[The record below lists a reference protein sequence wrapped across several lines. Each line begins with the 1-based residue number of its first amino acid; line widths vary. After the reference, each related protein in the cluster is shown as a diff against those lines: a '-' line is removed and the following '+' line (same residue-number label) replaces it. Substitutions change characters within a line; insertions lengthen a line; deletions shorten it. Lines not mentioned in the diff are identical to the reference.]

1 MHPGRRWAGAVDPV
15 TRAVVAVVLLIA
27 VACSSSAGPQNPQSK
42 AVHLV
47 GVLGKAGYEIE
58 APANW
63 NGTLMLYSHGYV
75 APGEN
80 NSATAVPDATVRKWL
95 LDHRFAIA
103 GSAYSSTGWAIED
116 AFNDQIALLDYFASK
131 VGKPKR
137 VIAWGHS
144 LGGIITAGLVQL
156 HPDRFAGAM
165 PMCGVLAGGIATW
178 NLELDAA
185 YAFKTLLAPSSAL
198 QLVHISPGPSNLQ
211 LAESIFDSAAQTP
224 QGQARLAL
232 VAGLVEL
239 PGWFD
244 PTKSA
249 PAASDYAKQ
258 LEGQEIWEARADF
271 PFAFQY
277 RSELEARA
285 GGNPSWNEG
294 VDYAQLLAGSPSR
307 DEVVALYRQAG
318 LDLNADLRT
327 LDAGAT
333 IKADPAAAQYLERY
347 VSFDGQLQ
355 LPVLSVHTVGDGL
368 VIPSNEAAYAAVV
381 GAADKASMLRQVFVN
396 RAGHCA
402 FTPAETIA
410 AFEAL
415 LKRINTGRWDEA
427 SLRPDPLNSAAAD
440 LRPGASTIFG
450 YPFDPSFV
458 KYEPALYP
466 RPFAQGQQIPS

>member
-1 MHPGRRWAGAVDPV
+1 M
-15 TRAVVAVVLLIA
+15 RAALVILVLLV
-27 VACSSSAGPQNPQSK
+27 VACSPADSHAGQPGKPM
-42 AVHLV
+42 HL
-47 GVLGKAGYEIE
+47 LGTLGRAGYEI
-58 APANW
+58 AVPASW
-63 NGTLMLYSHGYV
+63 NGTLFLYSHGYV

-80 NSATAVPDATVRKWL
+80 NSATAVPDAVVRKWL
-95 LDHRFAIA
+95 LDQHFAVA
-103 GSAYSSTGWAIED
+103 GSAYSSTGWAVED
-116 AFNDQIALLDYFASK
+116 AFRDQIALLDYFAGK

-156 HPDRFAGAM
+156 YPDRFAGAM

-185 YAFKTLLAPSSAL
+185 YAFKTLLAPGSAL
-198 QLVHISPGPSNLQ
+198 QVVHISAGASNLQ
-211 LAESIFDSAAQTP
+211 LAESVFGTASQTP

-249 PAASDYAKQ
+249 PPAADYAKQ
-258 LEGQEIWEARADF
+258 LEGQEIWESRADF

-277 RSELEARA
+277 RGELEARA
-285 GGNPSWNEG
+285 GGNPSWNAG
-294 VDYAQLLAGSPSR
+294 VDYAQLLAASPNR
-307 DEVVALYRQAG
+307 DEVVALYQRAG
-318 LDLNADLRT
+318 MDLNADLQA
-327 LDAGAT
+327 LNAGAT

-347 VSFDGQLQ
+347 VSFDGRLQ

-381 GAADKASMLRQVFVN
+381 NAAEKGSLLRQVFVN

-410 AFEAL
+410 SFEAL
-415 LKRINTGRWDEA
+415 LKRIDTGRWDEA
-427 SLRPDPLNSAAAD
+427 ALRPDPLNGAAAD

-450 YPFDPSFV
+450 YPFDPSFIA
-458 KYEPALYP
+458 YAPATFP
-466 RPFAQGQQIPS
+466 RPFTSGQTIPS

>member
-1 MHPGRRWAGAVDPV
+1 M
-15 TRAVVAVVLLIA
+15 TRAALVLVVLIL
-27 VACSSSAGPQNPQSK
+27 VACSPSSSNHAQTKPT
-42 AVHLV
+42 HLT
-47 GVLGKAGYEIE
+47 GALGKAAYEIE
-58 APANW
+58 APASW
-63 NGTLMLYSHGYV
+63 NGTLFLYSHGYV
-75 APGEN
+75 ASDQN
-80 NSATAVPDATVRKWL
+80 NSATAVPDGMVRNWL
-95 LDHRFAIA
+95 LGQHYAIA

-116 AFNDQIALLDYFASK
+116 AFKDQIALLDYFTLK

-156 HPDRFAGAM
+156 YPDRFAGAL
-165 PMCGVLAGGIATW
+165 PMCGVLAGGVATW

-185 YAFKTLLAPSSAL
+185 YAFKTLLAPRSAL
-198 QLVHISPGPSNLQ
+198 QVVHITPGPSNLQ
-211 LAESIFDSAAQTP
+211 LAESIFNTAAQTP

-244 PTKSA
+244 PTKTA

-258 LEGQEIWEARADF
+258 LQGQEVWEARADF

-294 VDYAQLLAGSPSR
+294 VDYAQLLAVSPNR
-307 DEVVALYRQAG
+307 DEVAALYQQAG
-318 LDLNADLRT
+318 LDLNADLRA
-327 LDAGAT
+327 LNAGAT

-347 VSFDGQLQ
+347 VSFDGNLQ
-355 LPVLSVHTVGDGL
+355 VPVLSVHTVGDGL

-381 GAADKASMLRQVFVN
+381 GAADKGAMLRQVFVN

-415 LKRINTGRWDEA
+415 LKRIDTGRWDEA
-427 SLRPDPLNSAAAD
+427 SLEPDPLNSAAAD

-450 YPFDPSFV
+450 YPFDPSFI
-458 KYEPALYP
+458 KYEPATYP
-466 RPFAQGQQIPS
+466 RPFASGQAIPS